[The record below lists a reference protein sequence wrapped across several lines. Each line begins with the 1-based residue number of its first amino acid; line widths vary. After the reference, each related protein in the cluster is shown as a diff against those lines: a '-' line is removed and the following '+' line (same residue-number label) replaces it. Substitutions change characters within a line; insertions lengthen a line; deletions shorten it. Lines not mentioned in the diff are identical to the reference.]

1 MTVLAAV
8 IMNEVPELRLS
19 QRSKIKRAWGGT
31 LIKQLVAV
39 FSERARWRVGLF
51 MNGAQQSP
59 WPVEIFL
66 FLFLSNCEA
75 HHEFQIQ

>member
-1 MTVLAAV
+1 
-8 IMNEVPELRLS
+8 MNEVPELRLS

-39 FSERARWRVGLF
+39 FNKRARWRVGLF

-59 WPVEIFL
+59 W
-66 FLFLSNCEA
+66 
-75 HHEFQIQ
+75 

>member
-19 QRSKIKRAWGGT
+19 QRSKIKRAWGRM

-39 FSERARWRVGLF
+39 FSKRARWRVGLF

-59 WPVEIFL
+59 WPAEIFL

>member
-31 LIKQLVAV
+31 LIK
-39 FSERARWRVGLF
+39 
-51 MNGAQQSP
+51 
-59 WPVEIFL
+59 
-66 FLFLSNCEA
+66 
-75 HHEFQIQ
+75 